1 MREQAERY
9 GATIL
14 ADRIETIDVKAD
26 DFEAQGST
34 WTIAALA
41 GLIATVVGNRRPALD
56 ADTHRDALQR
66 GMLRYCPVC
75 DGYEASGQAI
85 GVIGANTHGV
95 AEALFLR
102 TFSERITLVAQ
113 ETIDLGPDDRAAL
126 AARSEEHTSELQSL
140 MRISYA
146 VFCLKKKNQKTTTPR
161 LDQH

>member
-1 MREQAERY
+1 
-9 GATIL
+9 
-14 ADRIETIDVKAD
+14 
-26 DFEAQGST
+26 
-34 WTIAALA
+34 
-41 GLIATVVGNRRPALD
+41 
-56 ADTHRDALQR
+56 
-66 GMLRYCPVC
+66 MLRYCPVC

-126 AARSEEHTSELQSL
+126 AAAGIAIAPKPQARMDFSDDRVALHLTNRSEEHTSDLQSL

-146 VFCLKKKNQKTTTPR
+146 VFCLKKKTYQLHIHHDAQP
-161 LDQH
+161 QHITDCH